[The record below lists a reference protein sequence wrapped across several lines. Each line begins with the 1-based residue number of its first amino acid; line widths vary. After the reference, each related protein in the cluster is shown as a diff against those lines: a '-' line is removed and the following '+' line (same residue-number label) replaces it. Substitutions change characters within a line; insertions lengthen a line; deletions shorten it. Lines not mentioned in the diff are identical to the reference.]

1 MPVFR
6 ILEGFGPRYTDA
18 ISGVL
23 YVVEDRSLSLGI
35 LPPQTDA
42 V

>member
-6 ILEGFGPRYTDA
+6 ILEGFSLRYTDA

-23 YVVEDRSLSLGI
+23 YVAEDRSLSLGI
-35 LPPQTDA
+35 LLLQTD
-42 V
+42 VV